1 MPQHSVPDMAN
12 FPQPSHSID
21 SRLSTHNSPVVP
33 DTVLEVRRQIRESLG
48 LSVQEEG
55 RPTIPMEAHLCEY
68 PIWAYSKQSAAVTSL
83 HIGYED
89 GSFVEIDAPKGF
101 PSVTSPGYL
110 DVLLYYGQR
119 DLFRESYVEM
129 SAYSILK
136 HLGLDPRVGGNRERF
151 IRDMERHFA
160 LRIKTD
166 RFLNPTTGTRT
177 HVAYFRVLN
186 SMELA
191 KRQEGVSRFYFN
203 ELFLRSLRSGYLRRL
218 DMDFCLYLDK
228 AVEPLARFL
237 YSHIMKRLGE
247 KSLYSRTLPGF
258 LTDVGLGHVAKMKPW
273 RRNEALKRTV
283 YPAMEFLKGQAFSQ
297 YELDG
302 NGIFRFFP
310 KGD

>member
-1 MPQHSVPDMAN
+1 MPQRRNVPEDRPALQ
-12 FPQPSHSID
+12 FSPQH
-21 SRLSTHNSPVVP
+21 
-33 DTVLEVRRQIRESLG
+33 DTPARSEIALAVRQLVRASLG
-48 LSVQEEG
+48 LSVQEET
-55 RPTIPMEAHLCEY
+55 RPTIPVEAHICEY
-68 PIWAYSKQSAAVTSL
+68 PIWAYSKQSTAITSL

-101 PSVTSPGYL
+101 PSITSPGYL
-110 DVLLYYGQR
+110 DMLLYYGQR

-136 HLGLDPRVGGNRERF
+136 YLGLDPRVGGNRERF

-160 LRIKTD
+160 SRIKTD
-166 RFLNPTTGTRT
+166 RFVNPATRT
-177 HVAYFRVLN
+177 RSHVAYFRVLN

-237 YSHIMKRLGE
+237 YAHILKRLGE

-258 LTDVGLGHVAKMKPW
+258 LTDIGLGHVTRLEPK

-283 YPAMEFLKGQAFSQ
+283 YPALELLKGQAFSQ

-302 NGIFRFFP
+302 TGIFRFFP